1 MVATFGD
8 MLEADFFHR
17 MANLSGLGEIN
28 LFNCLMESLKSQS
41 PKFAVESYHG
51 SSKQVSFKPFVPWD
65 RRERARC
72 ELADL
77 LIVWF
82 PDNPADNVRITFL
95 QAKYERKKVIKPS
108 MHAYSANL
116 EQWDLLANRPEIDG
130 VGFSVPPD
138 LLSGATLPS
147 IGSFGFFYHSNAKI
161 ELYYSSADCLCVP
174 APHGNRRYYKLK
186 ARSNIRA
193 IRASQAG
200 IAECVRADN
209 LHDFGDALYAGLIG
223 SPVNDC
229 SVNWLLSVL
238 SGLANR
244 GGLANELIK
253 HLLKENPIETSTSD
267 FLHTGTKGVILVK
280 GSPCHVEKN
289 RE

>member
-17 MANLSGLGEIN
+17 MANLSGLGEIK

-41 PKFAVESYHG
+41 PKFEVESYHG

-147 IGSFGFFYHSNAKI
+147 IGSFGFFYHSKAKI
-161 ELYYSSADCLCVP
+161 ELYYSSADCLGIP
-174 APHGNRRYYKLK
+174 LPHGNGRYYKLK
-186 ARSNIRA
+186 ARSNIRSM
-193 IRASQAG
+193 RTSQAG
-200 IAECVRADN
+200 IAECVHADN
-209 LHDFGDALYAGLIG
+209 LHDFGDSLYAGLIG
-223 SPVNDC
+223 SPINEC
-229 SVNWLLSVL
+229 SANWLTSVL
-238 SGLANR
+238 HGLPNR
-244 GGLANELIK
+244 GTLASELIG
-253 HLLKENPIETSTSD
+253 HLLKEKPREPFKRD
-267 FLHTGTKGVILVK
+267 FLNTGTKSVVLIK